1 MYISLPLCLVSPR
14 PNPVPAESKNAA
26 IMPHEIKVFVAREP
40 TGARR
45 AGARGGGGETHCAG
59 VGTMDPHA
67 ALDMYAVRKHDT
79 SCITGV
85 KMSHAWNR

>member
-45 AGARGGGGETHCAG
+45 AGARGGGGG
-59 VGTMDPHA
+59 
-67 ALDMYAVRKHDT
+67 DT
-79 SCITGV
+79 LCRCGHNGSPCST
-85 KMSHAWNR
+85 